1 MSASRRD
8 INIGE
13 SLPAS
18 VAGERPPP
26 ATFIGTSAAM
36 RRVYAVIENA
46 ASSHATIFITG
57 ESGTG
62 KDVCAQTIHRLSPRA
77 RGPFVAINCAA
88 IPAGLLE
95 SELFGHVKGA
105 FTGAIENR
113 DGAVRRAQGGT
124 LFLDEICDMD
134 ISMQSKL
141 LRFLQTLSYMR
152 VGGKHEEQSDVRI
165 ICATNRNPHDAVEQ
179 GRFRH
184 DLYYR
189 LHVVPIV
196 MPALRG
202 RGDDILDIADYTL
215 HMAAAEEGKRFIGLT
230 HEARDFL
237 IHHDW
242 PGNVR
247 ELQNMIRSLAVLH
260 DGPLVTL
267 DMLRPSVPHPGLINA
282 AGTMP
287 PGHMPAPLWRVEK
300 DAIEQAIRLCNGNIP
315 RAAALLEIAPSTIYR
330 KKLSWDARECE

>member
-1 MSASRRD
+1 MHPAVMW
-8 INIGE
+8 IQGKACPHL
-13 SLPAS
+13 LPAKDHR
-18 VAGERPPP
+18 RPVLSAHLPPCAASMTSLKMRHP
-26 ATFIGTSAAM
+26 ATPPFSSPANPAPEKTSA
-36 RRVYAVIENA
+36 RRL
-46 ASSHATIFITG
+46 FI
-57 ESGTG
+57 
-62 KDVCAQTIHRLSPRA
+62 
-77 RGPFVAINCAA
+77 
-88 IPAGLLE
+88 
-95 SELFGHVKGA
+95 A

-141 LRFLQTLSYMR
+141 LRFLQTLTYMR
-152 VGGKHEEQSDVRI
+152 VGGKSEESSDIRI
-165 ICATNRNPHDAVEQ
+165 ICATNRNPHDEVQQ

-189 LHVVPIV
+189 LHVVPIA

-247 ELQNMIRSLAVLH
+247 ELQNMIRSLTVLY
-260 DGPLVTL
+260 DGPLVTM
-267 DMLRPSVPHPGLINA
+267 DMLRPAGPRPGLVTTDGTTG
-282 AGTMP
+282 AGHTV
-287 PGHMPAPLWRVEK
+287 APLWRVEK